1 MSKKFTRVDDGWVP
15 GAGGGGTTRR
25 HAWDLKGKVSDMET
39 KIRNYQTKVK
49 SVNQENEILKDTIT
63 QSQTRGAEIEKE
75 LERQRGQIKYTDQ
88 FHLTIFMST

>member
-1 MSKKFTRVDDGWVP
+1 
-15 GAGGGGTTRR
+15 
-25 HAWDLKGKVSDMET
+25 MET

-75 LERQRGQIKYTDQ
+75 LEQQRGQIKYTDQ